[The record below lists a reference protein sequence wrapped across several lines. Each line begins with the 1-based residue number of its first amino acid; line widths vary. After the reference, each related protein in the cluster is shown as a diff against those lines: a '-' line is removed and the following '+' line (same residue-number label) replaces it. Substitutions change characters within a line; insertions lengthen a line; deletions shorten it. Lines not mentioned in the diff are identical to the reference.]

1 MDRGTTGYDKLSRL
15 RLACSFPAGSLTVR
29 GPAAALPGA
38 TGVRVRS
45 SGPAGPAQDPANRQL
60 ARIAG
65 ATRQDPAR
73 SRAAAHVGALT
84 GAARPKGRPIR
95 IRDPDTPDGA
105 MGSWGL
111 RILGNGGSRRNA
123 RRWSDRRVRGRSGF
137 RDVPMSEVSVR
148 CRCERYVRHRPTVRR
163 IGTRGPRRMRVCAVR
178 QTRLACFPR

>member
-1 MDRGTTGYDKLSRL
+1 MGRGTTGYDKLSRL

-29 GPAAALPGA
+29 GLAPLA
-38 TGVRVRS
+38 VRS

-84 GAARPKGRPIR
+84 GAAEGAPFGRPIR

-111 RILGNGGSRRNA
+111 RILGEATVQA
-123 RRWSDRRVRGRSGF
+123 RTWN
-137 RDVPMSEVSVR
+137 
-148 CRCERYVRHRPTVRR
+148 
-163 IGTRGPRRMRVCAVR
+163 
-178 QTRLACFPR
+178 